1 MMGIQSE
8 LDWRSK
14 EDARILQMAEEIKR
28 DTKRM
33 TAAQKI
39 AEKEMTAMK
48 SVVKMKPVKSKISKS
63 TKKQKGGV

>member
-8 LDWRSK
+8 SDWKAK

-33 TAAQKI
+33 AAAQKI

-48 SVVKMKPVKSKISKS
+48 SVIKMKPVKSKISKS